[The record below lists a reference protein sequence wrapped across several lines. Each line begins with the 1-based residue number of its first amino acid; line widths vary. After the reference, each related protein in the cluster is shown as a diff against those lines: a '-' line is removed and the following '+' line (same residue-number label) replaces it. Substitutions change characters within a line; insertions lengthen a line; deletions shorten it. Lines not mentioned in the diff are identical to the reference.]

1 MDRRENFMAVF
12 WILLG
17 LGISIWSATF
27 PFGGLKDPGPAFL
40 PLGCG
45 VILILLGSIMI
56 LRMRTRHAELSTKS
70 FERFLPRGAAGKRV
84 GFTMGSMLLSIIL
97 LTPLG
102 FVLTI
107 FFLILFL
114 MRTIH
119 PQKWRVAISY
129 AFVCA
134 VGSFIVFKLL
144 LRTQLPG
151 GFLGL

>member
-1 MDRRENFMAVF
+1 MERREKFMAMF
-12 WILLG
+12 WVLLG
-17 LGISIWSATF
+17 LTISFWSATF

-45 VILILLGSIMI
+45 LILILLGSIMI
-56 LRMRTRHAELSTKS
+56 FQEKTRHADLSTKP
-70 FERFLPRGAAGKRV
+70 FERLLPHGAAGKRV
-84 GFTMGSMLLSIIL
+84 GFAMGSMLLSIIL

-102 FVLTI
+102 FVLTV

-119 PQKWRVAISY
+119 PQKWRVAIFY
-129 AFVCA
+129 AFVSA
-134 VGSFIVFKLL
+134 VGSFIVFKVL